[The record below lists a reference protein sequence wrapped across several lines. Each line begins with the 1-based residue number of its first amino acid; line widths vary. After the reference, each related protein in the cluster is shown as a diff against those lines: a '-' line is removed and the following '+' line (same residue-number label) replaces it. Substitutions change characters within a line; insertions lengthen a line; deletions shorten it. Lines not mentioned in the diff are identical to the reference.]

1 MAGPA
6 RPVRRRQ
13 PSRGPE
19 WLVPCGWP
27 GTPPLASE
35 ERLTAGWQGAR
46 VPGAGRGATWT
57 PGRRAGNTPAQCAS
71 TWIAQRAA
79 AREPSHGGLRLRLLG
94 QKGRRWPLREARRG
108 PCGSG
113 DHPRPASLWG
123 GTRPRTWQA
132 QDGPTAFATSG
143 QTCRAAAPPPL
154 LGLLVEPAKDSGS
167 TEGPVRA
174 AEGRGSGRERGPRSG
189 PEGTARSEQL
199 HGSRGTGE
207 AVPCP
212 PPLRPAL
219 ARPAVTGRRL
229 SARGR
234 RPLTSRRAAHVPRNS
249 VSPRAADVL
258 SCTHLHGPRPSQK
271 RGQC

>member
-13 PSRGPE
+13 ASRGPE

-27 GTPPLASE
+27 GAPPLASE

-46 VPGAGRGATWT
+46 VPSAGRGATWT

-113 DHPRPASLWG
+113 DHPRPASLCG

-199 HGSRGTGE
+199 HGSRGAGE

-212 PPLRPAL
+212 PHPPPRTRTAGGDGPA
-219 ARPAVTGRRL
+219 
-229 SARGR
+229 
-234 RPLTSRRAAHVPRNS
+234 S
-249 VSPRAADVL
+249 VCPGKGPTDLQES
-258 SCTHLHGPRPSQK
+258 GPRPEK
-271 RGQC
+271 QCFPQSG

>member
-6 RPVRRRQ
+6 RPAQGHQ

-46 VPGAGRGATWT
+46 VPGAGRGATRT

-71 TWIAQRAA
+71 TWIARRAA
-79 AREPSHGGLRLRLLG
+79 AREPSHGGLRLRLPG
-94 QKGRRWPLREARRG
+94 QKGRRWPLREAHRD

-113 DHPRPASLWG
+113 DHPRPASLCG

-212 PPLRPAL
+212 PHPPPCARTAGGDGPA
-219 ARPAVTGRRL
+219 
-229 SARGR
+229 
-234 RPLTSRRAAHVPRNS
+234 S
-249 VSPRAADVL
+249 VCPGKAPTDLQES
-258 SCTHLHGPRPSQK
+258 GPRPEK
-271 RGQC
+271 QCFPQSG

>member
-1 MAGPA
+1 MDTWKARRQHTCSVCVNLDRPASGGPRTVARGPA
-6 RPVRRRQ
+6 A
-13 PSRGPE
+13 SAA
-19 WLVPCGWP
+19 
-27 GTPPLASE
+27 GTEGTPLAS
-35 ERLTAGWQGAR
+35 
-46 VPGAGRGATWT
+46 GREAL
-57 PGRRAGNTPAQCAS
+57 
-71 TWIAQRAA
+71 AA
-79 AREPSHGGLRLRLLG
+79 EP
-94 QKGRRWPLREARRG
+94 RWPLREARRG

-113 DHPRPASLWG
+113 DHPRPASLCG

-199 HGSRGTGE
+199 HGSRGAGE

-212 PPLRPAL
+212 PHPP
-219 ARPAVTGRRL
+219 
-229 SARGR
+229 
-234 RPLTSRRAAHVPRNS
+234 
-249 VSPRAADVL
+249 PRARTAGGDGPASVCPGKAPTDL
-258 SCTHLHGPRPSQK
+258 QESGPRPEK
-271 RGQC
+271 QCFPQSG